1 MMNFKRVSTIAFRV
15 LLIGIVGVLIF
26 RTVSLV
32 SSRLKL
38 RPSHTGIEEILL
50 ADSLSG
56 DPPDISLLSIHPATD
71 EASFPYL
78 DEAVRTLNDRLR
90 DILTVS
96 RARDYDF
103 SYLFQGAYG
112 SGFLRL
118 NSVGNDLDYS
128 LKIHLGELD
137 ITDRDAQAAADALLK
152 RIEGFLNTYLDVM
165 IYDRSPELV
174 PTWFSYMKNGRLRS
188 RKFYREHLA
197 GSFNDLWKDRDHY
210 MIFESR
216 AGILVP
222 SSVPA
227 GTLTLWTHLMPSSH
241 SNQIRYT
248 ADMFHG
254 IRELSVGLSFYVDLV
269 DKGRSSSGRSRT
281 GVPVLCLHPY
291 SGRVIGLDRYFI
303 FVAPAGDRSREYV
316 EAQVR
321 QDPEAWTTYRITI
334 GGDLVDQVEVQLA
347 MGFPLKALKRLHQ
360 AFDYLKPVFDDSFTT
375 RIEEFLER
383 RMNDPDVLLAEE
395 TRVLSSQAASVLS
408 NRTSMDVYLESG
420 DLAFVMERI
429 SKNLSKL
436 EARSADRP
444 FIGASDNRFNLM
456 GRKLQYGWLYGNNP
470 RNSIRDILLEI
481 VGETRAW
488 TTACLADA
496 EEETRYWQS
505 RIMGE
510 LGACGVWPIPVYG
523 LTKDGVL
530 GILGEDIE
538 GITTIDDLNRLSSA
552 ADHCTW
558 RYRLIK
564 RDEIP
569 PDKYGSTSY
578 LPSLQ
583 WLRPSPSDIEE
594 ARYREVRA
602 LIRADHH
609 WFEEGAVSEAANQ

>member
-1 MMNFKRVSTIAFRV
+1 MNLKRVSTIA
-15 LLIGIVGVLIF
+15 LKIILIGIVGVLIV

-32 SSRLKL
+32 SSRLKHT
-38 RPSHTGIEEILL
+38 PSHAGIEEILQG
-50 ADSLSG
+50 DSVSVEA
-56 DPPDISLLSIHPATD
+56 PDISLFSIHPATD
-71 EASFPYL
+71 DASFPYL
-78 DEAVRTLNDRLR
+78 DEAVMTLNYRLR

-96 RARDYDF
+96 RAKGYDF
-103 SYLFQGAYG
+103 RYRFQGGYG

-128 LKIHLGELD
+128 LKIHLGKLD
-137 ITDRDAQAAADALLK
+137 ITDRDAQASADALLK
-152 RIEGFLNTYLDVM
+152 QIEEFLNIYLDVM
-165 IYDRSPELV
+165 IYDRAPDLV
-174 PTWFSYMKNGRLRS
+174 PTWFSYMRNGKLRS

-197 GSFNDLWKDRDHY
+197 ESFNDLWKDRDHY

-222 SSVPA
+222 SSVPT

-248 ADMFHG
+248 ADMFPG

-281 GVPVLCLHPY
+281 DVPVLCLHPY

-303 FVAPAGDRSREYV
+303 FVAPVGDRSREYV

-321 QDPEAWTTYRITI
+321 QDPEAWISYRINI
-334 GGDLVDQVEVQLA
+334 GGDLVDQVDVQLA
-347 MGFPLKALKRLHQ
+347 MGLPLKALKRLHQ

-375 RIEEFLER
+375 HIEGFLER
-383 RMNDPDVLLAEE
+383 RMNDPDVLLCEE
-395 TRVLSSQAASVLS
+395 TRVLSSQAAEVLS
-408 NRTSMDVYLESG
+408 NHNSMEAYLESG
-420 DLAFVMERI
+420 DIVLVIERI
-429 SKNLSKL
+429 ADNLAKL
-436 EARSADRP
+436 GNRFPDEQVS
-444 FIGASDNRFNLM
+444 GASGSRFNLM
-456 GRKLQYGWLYGNNP
+456 ESKLRYGWLYGKNP
-470 RNSIRDILLEI
+470 RHGLKDILVEI
-481 VGETRAW
+481 AGETKAM
-488 TTACLADA
+488 TVACLKDN
-496 EEETRYWQS
+496 EEETRYWQR

-510 LGACGVWPIPVYG
+510 LSACGVWPIPVYG

-538 GITTIDDLNRLSSA
+538 GITTIDELNQLFSA

-558 RYRLIK
+558 QYRLIE
-564 RDEIP
+564 RHEIP
-569 PDKYGSTSY
+569 ADKYGSTSY

-583 WLRPSPSDIEE
+583 WLRPSPSEIEE

-609 WFEEGAVSEAANQ
+609 WFEEGAVSEAVNR